1 MSNDSDFQEEQQA
14 REVRK
19 PNSTAFPFG
28 FRTGQSN
35 EVLVVDFLDDKGPF
49 VEVISSIALDRSM
62 AVDLRR
68 KLDEYIIDLE
78 ESPENG
84 ND

>member
-1 MSNDSDFQEEQQA
+1 MSNDSDLKGRQTG

-19 PNSTAFPFG
+19 PNSTTFPFG

-49 VEVISSIALDRSM
+49 VEVISSIALDRGM
-62 AVDLRR
+62 AVDLKR
-68 KLDEYIIDLE
+68 KLDEFISDLD
-78 ESPENG
+78 ESSLNG